1 MKLTSTT
8 VSLEYEIN
16 DRILEIKIF
25 DDRSIFADYRG
36 YRIRLEKDELKEP
49 WLLKDT
55 LKGCGCKLNTAQSQE
70 LISTIN
76 KYW

>member
-16 DRILEIKIF
+16 NRLLEIKIF

-55 LKGCGCKLNTAQSQE
+55 LKGCGCKLKTTQAQE

>member
-1 MKLTSTT
+1 MKLTNTM
-8 VSLEYEIN
+8 VSLEYETN
-16 DRILEIKIF
+16 NHILEIKIF

-55 LKGCGCKLNTAQSQE
+55 LKGCGCKLKTTQAQE

>member
-1 MKLTSTT
+1 MKLTNTM
-8 VSLEYEIN
+8 VSLEYETN
-16 DRILEIKIF
+16 NHILEIKIF

-36 YRIRLEKDELKEP
+36 YRIRLEKEQ
-49 WLLKDT
+49 LKDVELFKET
-55 LKGCGCKLNTAQSQE
+55 LKSCGCKLKNTQVQE

>member
-16 DRILEIKIF
+16 NRLLEVKIF
-25 DDRSIFADYRG
+25 DDRSIFVDYRG

-55 LKGCGCKLNTAQSQE
+55 LKGCGCKLKTTQAQE

>member
-25 DDRSIFADYRG
+25 DDGSIFADYRG
-36 YRIRLEKDELKEP
+36 YRIRLEQEQLKELQ
-49 WLLKDT
+49 LLKDT
-55 LKGCGCKLNTAQSQE
+55 LKGCGCKLKNTQVQE
-70 LISTIN
+70 LISTIS

>member
-1 MKLTSTT
+1 MKLTNTM

-16 DRILEIKIF
+16 NHTLGIRIF
-25 DDRSIFADYRG
+25 DDKSIFADYRG
-36 YRIRLEKDELKEP
+36 YRIRLEQEQLKEP
-49 WLLKDT
+49 QLLKET
-55 LKGCGCKLNTAQSQE
+55 LKECGCKLKTTQVQE

>member
-1 MKLTSTT
+1 MKLTSTM

-16 DRILEIKIF
+16 NRLLEIKIF

-55 LKGCGCKLNTAQSQE
+55 LNGCGCKLKTTQAQE

>member
-16 DRILEIKIF
+16 GRILEIKIF

-55 LKGCGCKLNTAQSQE
+55 LNGCGCKLKTTQAQE

>member
-16 DRILEIKIF
+16 ARILEIKIF

-55 LKGCGCKLNTAQSQE
+55 LKGCGCKLKTTQAQE

>member
-8 VSLEYEIN
+8 VSLEYEISG
-16 DRILEIKIF
+16 RILEIKIF

-36 YRIRLEKDELKEP
+36 YRIHLEKDALKEP

-55 LKGCGCKLNTAQSQE
+55 LKCCGCKLNTAQAQE